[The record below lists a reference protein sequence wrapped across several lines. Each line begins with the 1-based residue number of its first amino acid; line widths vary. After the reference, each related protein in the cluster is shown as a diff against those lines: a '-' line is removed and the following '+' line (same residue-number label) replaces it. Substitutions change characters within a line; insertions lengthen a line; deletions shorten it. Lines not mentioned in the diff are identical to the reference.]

1 MSFCDSCYVIAIRC
15 TEIHCPGSPGK
26 SIINASQNGQQS
38 VSWPTLRAEKGR
50 VRPKQVK
57 TAQMNT
63 STAAATNTIVRY
75 AGDQWN
81 SRIGLTSSP
90 FTVRL

>member
-1 MSFCDSCYVIAIRC
+1 MSFCDSCYVIATRC
-15 TEIHCPGSPGK
+15 TEIRCPSSPGN
-26 SIINASQNGQQS
+26 SIVNASQNGQFS
-38 VSWPTLRAEKGR
+38 VSWPTPRTQKGR

-75 AGDQWN
+75 AVDQWN
-81 SRIGLTSSP
+81 SRMGLTSSP